1 MFLDDTACNLASIN
15 LLHYYDKDTQK
26 FDIEGF
32 RHSCRLW
39 TTTLE
44 ISVLMAQ
51 FPSQAISRKSY
62 EYRTLGLGFCNI
74 GSMLM
79 HMGIPYNDSRGYA
92 ICGAISAIMTGEAY
106 ATSADLASFL
116 GPFPEYEANS
126 EHMLR
131 VMRNHR
137 RAAYNE
143 PAEKYEGVSIAP
155 MGIDSKKCPKDLLD
169 AARGVWDQALEMGK
183 EHGYRNA
190 QTTVIAPTGTIGL
203 VMAADTTGVEP
214 QFSLVQYKTLAG
226 GGSLRIINRG
236 VPSALKRLGYNE
248 NEVQEIVDHVMGTG
262 SLERCESVPMQSLLE
277 MGFSDTE
284 FSKIEA
290 AVENVFDIRSLFAP
304 HVLGHEFCT
313 GTLKIP
319 SEDCDTPFFDTL
331 GFLGFSSSEIENAH
345 NHVFGHLSIEDA
357 PHLKEEHLPVF
368 DCATPGGKN
377 GTRCIDWDAHVL
389 MMAAAQPFISGAIS
403 KTINMPS
410 DASIE
415 DVRAAYDLSHSTMNK
430 ACAVYRDGSKLSQPL
445 MNSLVDMSGV
455 EEEAEEEVVVTVKKA
470 VKQVT
475 EALPL
480 PQEKA
485 APIAEAFVQN
495 YIATRKPLP
504 DVRDSRTMKAS
515 VGGHTVYL
523 ASSKYDDGRLGEI
536 MITTSKEGAAWR
548 SLLNQFAIA
557 VSIGLQY
564 GVPLDAFVKSFT
576 FQKFEP
582 SGMVQGGSNRV
593 KMATSLVD
601 YIFRELAID
610 YLGRNDL
617 AHVSEEDLETTSI
630 SRPEITDDG
639 VARTQGESRNVQM
652 TLDVNPENT
661 LRQQAR
667 EAGFTGDI
675 CTDCGGSQMVR
686 NGTCLKCNS
695 CGATTGCS

>member
-1 MFLDDTACNLASIN
+1 
-15 LLHYYDKDTQK
+15 
-26 FDIEGF
+26 
-32 RHSCRLW
+32 
-39 TTTLE
+39 
-44 ISVLMAQ
+44 
-51 FPSQAISRKSY
+51 
-62 EYRTLGLGFCNI
+62 
-74 GSMLM
+74 
-79 HMGIPYNDSRGYA
+79 
-92 ICGAISAIMTGEAY
+92 MTGEAY
-106 ATSADLASFL
+106 ATSADMASFL

-137 RAAYNE
+137 RAAYNK
-143 PAEKYEGVSIAP
+143 PADEYEGVSIAP

-248 NEVQEIVDHVMGTG
+248 GQVQEIVEHVMGAG

-284 FSKIEA
+284 FSKIEG

-319 SEDCDTPFFDTL
+319 SEECDAPFFDTL
-331 GFLGFSSSEIENAH
+331 GFLGFSSSEIEDAH
-345 NHVFGHLSIEDA
+345 NHIYGHLSIEDA
-357 PHLKEEHLPVF
+357 PHLKEEHLAVF

-445 MNSLVDMSGV
+445 MNSLVDISG
-455 EEEAEEEVVVTVKKA
+455 AEEEEEVVTVKKA
-470 VKQVT
+470 VKQVA

-480 PQEKA
+480 PKEKA
-485 APIAEAFVQN
+485 APIAEAFVHN
-495 YIATRKPLP
+495 YIATRQPLP
-504 DVRDSRTMKAS
+504 AVRDSRTMKAS

-536 MITTSKEGAAWR
+536 MITTSKEGHGWR

-582 SGMVQGGSNRV
+582 SGPVQGGSNRV

-617 AHVSEEDLETTSI
+617 AHVSEEDLEPTSI

-652 TLDVNPENT
+652 TLDVNPGAA

>member
-1 MFLDDTACNLASIN
+1 
-15 LLHYYDKDTQK
+15 TQK
-26 FDIEGF
+26 FDIDGF

-39 TTTLE
+39 TSTLE

-62 EYRTLGLGFCNI
+62 DYRTLGLGFCNI

-106 ATSADLASFL
+106 ATSADMASFL

-126 EHMLR
+126 EHMLK

-137 RAAYNE
+137 RAAYNK
-143 PAEKYEGVSIAP
+143 PADEYEGVSIAP

-169 AARGVWDQALEMGK
+169 AARSVWDQALEMGK

-248 NEVQEIVDHVMGTG
+248 GQVQEIVEHVMGAG

-284 FSKIEA
+284 FSKIEG

-319 SEDCDTPFFDTL
+319 SEECDGPFFDTL
-331 GFLGFSSSEIENAH
+331 GFLGFSSSEIEDAH
-345 NHVFGHLSIEDA
+345 NHIYGHLSIEDA
-357 PHLKEEHLPVF
+357 PHLKEEHLAVF

-445 MNSLVDMSGV
+445 MNSLVDISS
-455 EEEAEEEVVVTVKKA
+455 AEEEEEEEVVTVKKA
-470 VKQVT
+470 VKQVA

-480 PQEKA
+480 PKEKA
-485 APIAEAFVQN
+485 APIAESFVQN

-617 AHVSEEDLETTSI
+617 AHVSEEDLEVTSI
-630 SRPEITDDG
+630 SRPEITEDG
-639 VARTQGESRNVQM
+639 VARTQSGSRNVQT
-652 TLDVNPENT
+652 TLDVDPESAM
-661 LRQQAR
+661 RQQAR